1 MDYDHIYTL
10 NHDLKRLEQKQDDDD
25 DEFVLYA
32 SSDYRVKKEDEEDKP
47 IHYRMINNIDDII
60 RIRRE
65 NEYTEK
71 DLVYLIHRED
81 DIQKLLFELDDA
93 GFSEPGIKYETGR
106 IVNIILNINKTCFII
121 KTQQLCTSSIQTF
134 LR

>member
-25 DEFVLYA
+25 EFVLYA
-32 SSDYRVKKEDEEDKP
+32 SSDYIVKKEDEEEKP

-65 NEYTEK
+65 M
-71 DLVYLIHRED
+71 
-81 DIQKLLFELDDA
+81 
-93 GFSEPGIKYETGR
+93 
-106 IVNIILNINKTCFII
+106 NIRRKTSFI
-121 KTQQLCTSSIQTF
+121 
-134 LR
+134 